1 MGTLPEEILKKSATE
16 IAHHVAVGDA
26 SAVELARA
34 SLSAIAKHDGDLHAF
49 LFVDAEG
56 ALASAAMVDRARAA
70 GEKLGP
76 LAGVPVALKD
86 NLCERGTP
94 TTCASKI
101 LQGWIAPYDADV
113 VTRLRAAG
121 ATLVGKAN
129 MDEFA
134 MGSSNENSAYANVHN
149 PWDLSRAPGGSSG
162 GSAAAVASGVAA
174 VALGSDTGGSVRQPG
189 SFTGTVA
196 FKPTYGRVSRY
207 GLIAFAS
214 SLDQIGPFTRT
225 VRDAAR
231 VTGVIAGHDPRD
243 ATSADV
249 KVPDYE
255 AALDRSPKG
264 VRIGVVRSSLGE
276 GCDEAVRKAMED
288 AIHTLRHLGCTIV
301 DVELPTAEH
310 AVSAYYIVA
319 PAECSSNLARFDGM
333 RYGPRAAGTD
343 LTEVYGKT
351 RADGFGPEVKRRI
364 MLGTYVLSAG
374 YYDAYYAKAQKA
386 RTLIARDYAKA
397 FETCDLVL
405 SPTSPSAAFPLG
417 SRTKDPLAMY
427 MADVFTLPPSLAG
440 LPAINVPCGFDAV
453 APGIELPVGLQLTGK
468 AFDEEGVLAIAHAYE
483 QASPWKDRHPPIF
496 G

>member
-1 MGTLPEEILKKSATE
+1 MASDVLRKSATE
-16 IAHHVAVGDA
+16 IAAHVARGDV
-26 SAVELARA
+26 SAVEVARA
-34 SLSAIAKHDGDLHAF
+34 SLAAIAEHDRQLHAF
-49 LFVDAEG
+49 LYVDAEG
-56 ALASAAMVDRARAA
+56 ALASAAAVDRARAA
-70 GEKLGP
+70 GETLGP

-86 NLCERGTP
+86 NLCARGTP

-101 LQGWIAPYDADV
+101 LAGWVAPYDADV

-134 MGSSNENSAYANVHN
+134 MGSSNENSAYGSVHN

-162 GSAAAVASGVAA
+162 GSAAAVASGVVAI
-174 VALGSDTGGSVRQPG
+174 ALGSDTGGSVRQPG

-214 SLDQIGPFTRT
+214 SLDQIGPFSRT

-231 VTGVIAGHDPRD
+231 VTGVIAGRDLRD

-249 KVPDYE
+249 PVPDYE
-255 AALDRSPKG
+255 AALGRSPKG
-264 VRIGVVRSSLGE
+264 VRVGVVRSALGE
-276 GCDEAVRKAMED
+276 GCEPAVRD
-288 AIHTLRHLGCTIV
+288 ALLAAIETLRGLGCAIV

-333 RYGPRAAGTD
+333 RYGPRAAGSE
-343 LTEVYGKT
+343 LAEVYGRT
-351 RADGFGPEVKRRI
+351 RAEGFGPEVKRRI

-427 MADVFTLPPSLAG
+427 LADVYTLPPSLAG
-440 LPAINVPCGFDAV
+440 LPAISVPCGFD
-453 APGIELPVGLQLTGK
+453 GGLPVGLQLTGK
-468 AFDEEGVLAIAHAYE
+468 AFDEQGVLALAHAYE
-483 QASPWKDRHPPIF
+483 EACSWKDRRPPVF

>member
-1 MGTLPEEILKKSATE
+1 VTDLLKKSAAE
-16 IAHHVAVGDA
+16 IAAHVARGDV
-26 SAVELARA
+26 SAVEIARA
-34 SLSAIAKHDGDLHAF
+34 SLAAIAKHEPALHAF
-49 LFVDAEG
+49 LYVDAEG
-56 ALASAAMVDRARAA
+56 ALASAAAVDRARAA
-70 GEKLGP
+70 GEALGP

-86 NLCERGTP
+86 NLCARGTP

-101 LQGWIAPYDADV
+101 LAGWIAPYDADV

-121 ATLVGKAN
+121 ATIVGKAN

-134 MGSSNENSAYANVHN
+134 MGSSNENSAYGSVHN
-149 PWDLSRAPGGSSG
+149 PWDITRAPGGSSG
-162 GSAAAVASGVAA
+162 GSAASVASGVAA

-214 SLDQIGPFTRT
+214 SLDQIGPFSRT

-231 VTGVIAGHDPRD
+231 VTRVIAGHDARD
-243 ATSADV
+243 ATSANV
-249 KVPDYE
+249 AVPDYE
-255 AALDRSPKG
+255 KALERSPKG
-264 VRIGVVRSSLGE
+264 VRVGVVRSALGD
-276 GCDEAVRKAMED
+276 GCDAAVRS
-288 AIHTLRHLGCTIV
+288 AIEASIDTLKKLGCTIV

-333 RYGPRAAGTD
+333 RYGPRSTGSD
-343 LTEVYGKT
+343 LVEVYGRT
-351 RADGFGPEVKRRI
+351 RSDGFGPEVKRRI

-397 FETCDLVL
+397 FERCDLVL

-427 MADVFTLPPSLAG
+427 LADIYTLPPSLAG
-440 LPAINVPCGFDAV
+440 LPAINVPCGFDGA
-453 APGIELPVGLQLTGK
+453 LPVGLQLTGK
-468 AFDEEGVLAIAHAYE
+468 AFDEEGVLALAHAYE
-483 QASPWKDRHPPIF
+483 QACSWKDRHPPIF
-496 G
+496 A

>member
-1 MGTLPEEILKKSATE
+1 MTTSRPHEILKKSATE
-16 IAHHVAVGDA
+16 IATHVQKGDV
-26 SAVELARA
+26 SAVEIARA
-34 SLSAIAKHDGDLHAF
+34 SLDAIARRDGDLHAF
-49 LFVDAEG
+49 LYVDAEG

-70 GEKLGP
+70 GEALGP

-86 NLCERGTP
+86 NLCARGTP

-101 LQGWIAPYDADV
+101 LAGWVAPYDADV

-121 ATLVGKAN
+121 ATLVGKVN

-134 MGSSNENSAYANVHN
+134 MGSSNENSAYGNVHN

-174 VALGSDTGGSVRQPG
+174 LALGSDTGGSVRQPG

-214 SLDQIGPFTRT
+214 SLDQIGPFART

-231 VTGVIAGHDPRD
+231 VTKVIAGHDRRD

-249 KVPDYE
+249 AVPDYE
-255 AALDRSPKG
+255 AAIGRSPKG

-276 GCDEAVRKAMED
+276 GCEAPVRAAMEAALD
-288 AIHTLRHLGCTIV
+288 TFRKLGCTLV

-333 RYGPRAAGTD
+333 RYGPRAAGSD

-351 RADGFGPEVKRRI
+351 RAEGFGPEVKRRI

-427 MADVFTLPPSLAG
+427 LADIYTLPPSLAG
-440 LPAINVPCGFDAV
+440 LPAINVPCGFDGA
-453 APGIELPVGLQLTGK
+453 LPVGLQLTGK
-468 AFDEEGVLAIAHAYE
+468 AFDEEGVLALAHAYE
-483 QASPWKDRHPPIF
+483 EASPWKDRHPPIF